1 MGKTGNITGE
11 VFSPEVIRQIEAR
24 QTFLG
29 VNPKQ
34 DKHLIYQNN
43 KTAFVRLASSINI
56 ESKSNAPVN
65 NSPFPAFS
73 LPPSPFQTSQQN
85 QSVSTLESTKPL
97 SNRNLPLTLS
107 GDNLA
112 KECVLFGG
120 TVSVNTSEKTFQ
132 PKYGVGEGISNA
144 DTNLNYSPGGFGDQ
158 KIDLTSPSAYG
169 WGGLGSQGY
178 RPMPGIIDANV
189 TFYNRGALAKATVN
203 CKVYSIEQLQIFDL
217 LYFRIGYTMLLEWGH
232 NIFIDN
238 TINNP
243 TLTNRSTFFTQP
255 FEKFFDNNSTQN
267 DIIALIK
274 TQRLADSYNY
284 DAMLGKV
291 VNFSWKFNTDG
302 SYDISLNLVGL
313 GDVIEALKINTSTT
327 GNTGAKP
334 SDLLSDEEKRLIEL
348 EKQKENAENALAA
361 AEQIYTDA
369 SDAASSISEDTD
381 ALTESV
387 DDFIEKF
394 NQLLLTTA
402 LTSNTLK
409 LLNAT
414 GEYDTSGNIEDDN
427 INTEKWN
434 NITLGNLVEGI
445 TNVAGGKG
453 ISGGQKESL
462 LGKKIT
468 YPKIDT
474 ALLLQYVEKKDF
486 VKSDGLINSLFAQVE
501 KSDGPFQTSV
511 RKYFKLLLN
520 PGEGITEKNI
530 VFNFFSY
537 QLPRTIV
544 NGRIIG
550 APSIFSGAVSR
561 GAFSYNSQVIDF
573 NQQDVSGVGELPQK
587 PTPPGNAFSYSTI
600 KDNLKKIY
608 EKVKTDG
615 NKKLKAQNNAQSAL
629 GAARGAKQAS
639 DAKLKALNKEIAR
652 LKEKLQTF
660 PASSAE
666 FRDKST
672 FNRQLYDWTTKIKEV
687 KNSTGV
693 INEPITLNNIQIQSL
708 KAYFKEL
715 DPTLTDDKAQTIAIT
730 STISGGTPVVS
741 LASKVDD
748 YIKDLNKNKNPDFCK
763 YSFNAIA
770 QDAEIAGQI
779 LKVDQYYVRL
789 GYMLEWIQNNL
800 LIYSDG
806 KTFEVPKG
814 IGMSVANGVPLF
826 NINTDINGNVLKY
839 FPSQISSD
847 PKICLIPIRFVN
859 EYKGLKSAQTTTDS
873 KTKKETTDV
882 ITQDLNVNWSA
893 FCDSKSTTQADLSN
907 YFIEGESDAARLMN
921 IMVNIDY
928 ASGVLAQNVD
938 SNGKVTLLNFLN
950 SLCLGI
956 SDSLGNI
963 NKLNTI
969 YDGETNE
976 LKIIDENGINIAQNQ
991 TNTAPA
997 NGISEPTIGKFRVY
1011 GVNPGTEGS
1020 FVTNVDFQV
1029 QIPPNM
1035 AAMATISAQASGNI
1049 AGENATGLS
1058 RLNTGLIDRIVPSK
1072 LDAESLKSK
1081 STIGTTQD
1089 PNVIFGTN
1097 LTQMN
1102 KFVEELYET
1111 SKYISPN
1118 VESLKSINRDVSLF
1132 ETGKRTDANIAPA
1145 PFFIPFNLS
1154 LDMDGL
1160 SGMRNFERFSITEDI
1175 LPYSYR
1181 SSDAENGGVIDFI
1194 IKGISH
1200 NISNN
1205 QWKTKIESQTISSIR
1220 RPQTRS

>member
-1 MGKTGNITGE
+1 
-11 VFSPEVIRQIEAR
+11 
-24 QTFLG
+24 
-29 VNPKQ
+29 
-34 DKHLIYQNN
+34 
-43 KTAFVRLASSINI
+43 
-56 ESKSNAPVN
+56 
-65 NSPFPAFS
+65 
-73 LPPSPFQTSQQN
+73 
-85 QSVSTLESTKPL
+85 
-97 SNRNLPLTLS
+97 
-107 GDNLA
+107 
-112 KECVLFGG
+112 
-120 TVSVNTSEKTFQ
+120 
-132 PKYGVGEGISNA
+132 
-144 DTNLNYSPGGFGDQ
+144 
-158 KIDLTSPSAYG
+158 
-169 WGGLGSQGY
+169 
-178 RPMPGIIDANV
+178 
-189 TFYNRGALAKATVN
+189 
-203 CKVYSIEQLQIFDL
+203 
-217 LYFRIGYTMLLEWGH
+217 
-232 NIFIDN
+232 
-238 TINNP
+238 
-243 TLTNRSTFFTQP
+243 
-255 FEKFFDNNSTQN
+255 
-267 DIIALIK
+267 
-274 TQRLADSYNY
+274 
-284 DAMLGKV
+284 
-291 VNFSWKFNTDG
+291 
-302 SYDISLNLVGL
+302 
-313 GDVIEALKINTSTT
+313 
-327 GNTGAKP
+327 
-334 SDLLSDEEKRLIEL
+334 
-348 EKQKENAENALAA
+348 
-361 AEQIYTDA
+361 
-369 SDAASSISEDTD
+369 
-381 ALTESV
+381 
-387 DDFIEKF
+387 
-394 NQLLLTTA
+394 
-402 LTSNTLK
+402 
-409 LLNAT
+409 
-414 GEYDTSGNIEDDN
+414 
-427 INTEKWN
+427 
-434 NITLGNLVEGI
+434 
-445 TNVAGGKG
+445 
-453 ISGGQKESL
+453 
-462 LGKKIT
+462 
-468 YPKIDT
+468 
-474 ALLLQYVEKKDF
+474 
-486 VKSDGLINSLFAQVE
+486 
-501 KSDGPFQTSV
+501 
-511 RKYFKLLLN
+511 
-520 PGEGITEKNI
+520 
-530 VFNFFSY
+530 
-537 QLPRTIV
+537 
-544 NGRIIG
+544 
-550 APSIFSGAVSR
+550 
-561 GAFSYNSQVIDF
+561 
-573 NQQDVSGVGELPQK
+573 
-587 PTPPGNAFSYSTI
+587 
-600 KDNLKKIY
+600 
-608 EKVKTDG
+608 
-615 NKKLKAQNNAQSAL
+615 
-629 GAARGAKQAS
+629 
-639 DAKLKALNKEIAR
+639 
-652 LKEKLQTF
+652 
-660 PASSAE
+660 
-666 FRDKST
+666 
-672 FNRQLYDWTTKIKEV
+672 
-687 KNSTGV
+687 
-693 INEPITLNNIQIQSL
+693 
-708 KAYFKEL
+708 
-715 DPTLTDDKAQTIAIT
+715 
-730 STISGGTPVVS
+730 
-741 LASKVDD
+741 
-748 YIKDLNKNKNPDFCK
+748 
-763 YSFNAIA
+763 
-770 QDAEIAGQI
+770 
-779 LKVDQYYVRL
+779 
-789 GYMLEWIQNNL
+789 MLEWIQNNL

-814 IGMSVANGVPLF
+814 IVMSVANGVPLF

-847 PKICLIPIRFVN
+847 PKICLIPIRFIS

-873 KTKKETTDV
+873 KTKKETSKE

-1160 SGMRNFERFSITEDI
+1160 SGMRNYERFSITEDI

-1205 QWKTKIESQTISSIR
+1205 QWKTKIESQTISSLR
-1220 RPQTRS
+1220 KPKTRS

>member
-43 KTAFVRLASSINI
+43 KTAFVRLASSIDIKGNFKQVK
-56 ESKSNAPVN
+56 E
-65 NSPFPAFS
+65 
-73 LPPSPFQTSQQN
+73 
-85 QSVSTLESTKPL
+85 TLG
-97 SNRNLPLTLS
+97 NRGLTDLYA
-107 GDNLA
+107 DQILA
-112 KECVLFGG
+112 EQCVLFGG
-120 TVSVNTSEKTFQ
+120 TVSVNTSKKTFQ
-132 PKYGVGEGISNA
+132 PKYGVGEGIANA
-144 DTNLNYSPGGFGDQ
+144 NTNLNYSPGGFGDQ
-158 KIDLTSPSAYG
+158 EIDLTTPSAYG

-255 FEKFFDNNSTQN
+255 FKKFFDNNSTQN
-267 DIIALIK
+267 DIIDLIK
-274 TQRLADSYNY
+274 TQRQTDSYNY

-327 GNTGAKP
+327 GNTGKTP
-334 SDLLSDEEKRLIEL
+334 NELVSDEEKNLAKRQKEL
-348 EKQKENAENALAA
+348 EGLNTN
-361 AEQIYTDA
+361 
-369 SDAASSISEDTD
+369 
-381 ALTESV
+381 LT
-387 DDFIEKF
+387 
-394 NQLLLTTA
+394 
-402 LTSNTLK
+402 
-409 LLNAT
+409 
-414 GEYDTSGNIEDDN
+414 
-427 INTEKWN
+427 
-434 NITLGNLVEGI
+434 
-445 TNVAGGKG
+445 
-453 ISGGQKESL
+453 
-462 LGKKIT
+462 
-468 YPKIDT
+468 
-474 ALLLQYVEKKDF
+474 
-486 VKSDGLINSLFAQVE
+486 
-501 KSDGPFQTSV
+501 
-511 RKYFKLLLN
+511 
-520 PGEGITEKNI
+520 
-530 VFNFFSY
+530 
-537 QLPRTIV
+537 
-544 NGRIIG
+544 
-550 APSIFSGAVSR
+550 
-561 GAFSYNSQVIDF
+561 
-573 NQQDVSGVGELPQK
+573 
-587 PTPPGNAFSYSTI
+587 
-600 KDNLKKIY
+600 
-608 EKVKTDG
+608 
-615 NKKLKAQNNAQSAL
+615 NAQSAESIAQGGVSSVSDQGDTIADTIQNFIIEGL
-629 GAARGAKQAS
+629 KNSIFGTGIEENVALQITNEYAKNNKFETFPTTYDPRFVFDKTGLIKIYPNLFKSLSSEYGNDARGKFPDFFNKKLVEIFPEDAWEWDNDWAKEQFN
-639 DAKLKALNKEIAR
+639 KALNATPPDIASAQKILSDWLDRLSTYINKKYLETSDYKNIPEKYIYGNNVKKLGSLENANTFILSTRFPDNGNTLSIQFRSVPTTYRLNGLIEGKSSLDEYSSTIFEFSSARNFVLELVKTVGDTNKNKQDTLATAQSNLKAAVARVKNAQIAIKKLEKEIAG

-730 STISGGTPVVS
+730 STISGGTPVGS
-741 LASKVDD
+741 LASKVDN

-763 YSFNAIA
+763 YSFIAIA
-770 QDAEIAGQI
+770 QDSEIAGQT
-779 LKVDQYYVRL
+779 LNVDQYYVRL

-814 IGMSVANGVPLF
+814 IVMDVANGVPLF

-847 PKICLIPIRFVN
+847 PKICLIPIKFDKP
-859 EYKGLKSAQTTTDS
+859 YKDQGLTKTTTDS
-873 KTKKETTDV
+873 KTKKSTTDV
-882 ITQDLNVNWSA
+882 ITKDLNVNWSA

-1072 LDAESLKSK
+1072 LDAASLKSE
-1081 STIGTTQD
+1081 SIIGTTQD

-1097 LTQMN
+1097 LNQMN

-1111 SKYISPN
+1111 SKYQTPN

-1160 SGMRNFERFSITEDI
+1160 SGMRNYERFSITEDI

-1205 QWKTKIESQTISSIR
+1205 QWKTKIESQTISSLR
-1220 RPQTRS
+1220 KPKTRS